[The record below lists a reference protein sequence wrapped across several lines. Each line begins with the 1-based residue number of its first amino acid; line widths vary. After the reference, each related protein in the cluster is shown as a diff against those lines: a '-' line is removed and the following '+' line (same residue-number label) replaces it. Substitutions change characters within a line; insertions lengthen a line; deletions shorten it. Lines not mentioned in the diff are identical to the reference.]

1 MRGRSSGSG
10 LWWRVLCQRP
20 PHFRL
25 GEGLTAGADGTAA
38 DEAQRGRG
46 THDRNDDPREQHG

>member
-1 MRGRSSGSG
+1 
-10 LWWRVLCQRP
+10 VLSQRP

-25 GEGLTAGADGTAA
+25 GEGLTAGANGTAA

-46 THDRNDDPREQHG
+46 THDRNHHRSEQHG